1 MIYTEKGFQE
11 TLEMVVEMEQA
22 LNDLRQRIKP
32 FNEQQ
37 YSILAQGLISHIRQL
52 REEVDEYLGIVPYND
67 PVPETQVP
75 AYA

>member
-1 MIYTEKGFQE
+1 
-11 TLEMVVEMEQA
+11 

-37 YSILAQGLISHIRQL
+37 YSIMAQGFISQIRQS
-52 REEVDEYLGIVPYND
+52 RAEIEEYLGIVPYND
-67 PVPETQVP
+67 PIPKTQVP